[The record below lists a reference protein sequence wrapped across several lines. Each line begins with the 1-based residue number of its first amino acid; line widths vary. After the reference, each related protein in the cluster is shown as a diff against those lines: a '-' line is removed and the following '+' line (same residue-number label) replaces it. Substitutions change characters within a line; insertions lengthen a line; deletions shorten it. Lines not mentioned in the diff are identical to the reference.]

1 MPHTL
6 PAINNDYFSNK
17 EPLICHLDNN
27 NNLDINLINTNNIDT
42 KPKQERVKEL
52 AKEDLLTT

>member
-17 EPLICHLDNN
+17 EPPIHYLNNN

-42 KPKQERVKEL
+42 KPK
-52 AKEDLLTT
+52 